1 MATKNNLFIGICPD
15 KGQKLSTP
23 KNTENV
29 AYAPTS
35 VNNIIDNKPTC

>member
-1 MATKNNLFIGICPD
+1 MATKNDLFIEICPD

-29 AYAPTS
+29 AYAPIP
-35 VNNIIDNKPTC
+35 VNNIIEIQPTA